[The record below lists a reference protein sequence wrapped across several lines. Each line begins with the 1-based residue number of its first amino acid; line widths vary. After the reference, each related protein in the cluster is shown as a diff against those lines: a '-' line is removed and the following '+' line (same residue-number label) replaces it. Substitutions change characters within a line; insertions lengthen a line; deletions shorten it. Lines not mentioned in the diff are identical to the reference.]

1 MLHLNRT
8 FHRANPAKR
17 PSTQLED
24 AQKLSV
30 GAQDFDKATE
40 SKTKCILADYPKPF
54 TEEQR
59 TRSMAIQRFNDKI
72 NKLNADAGGPDKD
85 KSRSPRAEA
94 AQGSSGNALAPNQ
107 NLQKRKQL
115 QSLGCALKGNQTET

>member
-1 MLHLNRT
+1 MTLICCFCSLLEGE
-8 FHRANPAKR
+8 
-17 PSTQLED
+17 STAAVFADFCWVAASAVDTMSQNENMYED
-24 AQKLSV
+24 
-30 GAQDFDKATE
+30 E
-40 SKTKCILADYPKPF
+40 